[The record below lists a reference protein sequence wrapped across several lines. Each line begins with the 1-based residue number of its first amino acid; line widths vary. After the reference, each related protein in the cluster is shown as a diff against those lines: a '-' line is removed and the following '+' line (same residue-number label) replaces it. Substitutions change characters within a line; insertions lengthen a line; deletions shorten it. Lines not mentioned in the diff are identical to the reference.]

1 MKPRRPTVCIV
12 SPSLAA
18 ANNGNWQTAAR
29 WQRFLAPEADVVIA
43 PAWDGAPADA
53 LIALHARR
61 SADSIA
67 RFRATHADA
76 PVALVLTGT
85 DLYRDLDSVASA
97 RHSLEC
103 ASHVVVLQDEGLERL
118 PPAARTKARSIMQ
131 SASRL
136 IRDDAA
142 HGHITFAA
150 VGHLRDEKD
159 PLTLMRAARLLQA
172 SAPEAATP
180 ASAAIRIVH
189 IGGVLDAA
197 LGEEA
202 ERTMQACPHYRW
214 LGNLP
219 HAAARRWIAR
229 AQALV
234 HMSRME
240 GGANVVIEA
249 VRSGVPVLAS
259 RIDGNLGLLGRDY
272 AGYFETS
279 DAQALAA
286 LMQRF
291 ASDPAFT
298 AQLRAQCTLRE
309 PRFAP
314 AAERAAVRALL
325 SDMLAEVAAAPPAK
339 PRAARGTQHAPTIT
353 PTPSPPEPAP

>member
-12 SPSLAA
+12 SPALAA

-29 WQRFLAPEADVVIA
+29 WQRFLAPVADVAIA
-43 PAWDGAPADA
+43 SAWDGAPVDA

-67 RFRATHADA
+67 RFSAAHAKA

-85 DLYRDLDSVASA
+85 DLYRDLDFDASA

-118 PPAARTKARSIMQ
+118 APAARAKARSIVQ

-142 HGHITFAA
+142 HGQVTFVA

-159 PLTLMRAARLLQA
+159 PLTLMRAARLLTA
-172 SAPEAATP
+172 FGTEEATAAIQVIP
-180 ASAAIRIVH
+180 AIPAIPAIRIVH
-189 IGGVLDAA
+189 IGGALDAT

-202 ERTMQACPHYRW
+202 GRTMQACPNYRW

-229 AQALV
+229 SQALV

-259 RIDGNLGLLGRDY
+259 RIDGNVGLLG
-272 AGYFETS
+272 AGYDGYFAVG
-279 DAQALAA
+279 DAGALAA
-286 LMQRF
+286 LMRRF
-291 ASDPAFT
+291 IEDAGFA
-298 AQLRAQCTLRE
+298 AHLAAQCALRE
-309 PRFAP
+309 PLFRP
-314 AAERAAVRALL
+314 AAERRAVRALL
-325 SDMLAEVAAAPPAK
+325 GDLVVARPS
-339 PRAARGTQHAPTIT
+339 AR
-353 PTPSPPEPAP
+353 